1 MSVSSKEKSYSKKL
15 GKVGSL
21 DKEPAANNRWG
32 NILNGKT
39 DPYLETEGAQL
50 HEKRKEKLHYARL
63 KWWHWTEATKL
74 FINMTVKQK
83 SIYFLNTFFF
93 LFCQRKSFANKDLQI
108 PVNMYNLT
116 ISSLTFSPFD
126 IINVMVFNVGMLN
139 KNVMKSCE

>member
-1 MSVSSKEKSYSKKL
+1 
-15 GKVGSL
+15 
-21 DKEPAANNRWG
+21 
-32 NILNGKT
+32 
-39 DPYLETEGAQL
+39 
-50 HEKRKEKLHYARL
+50 
-63 KWWHWTEATKL
+63 
-74 FINMTVKQK
+74 MTVKQK

-126 IINVMVFNVGMLN
+126 IINVIVFNVGMLN